1 MKGLL
6 PKCTVLKVELLQ
18 DHQICSLQACLCALC
33 SPKNLRAGA
42 VKGLIKAARTRGC
55 TWVGQCTGRGGL
67 RMAWCGHCSGT
78 THTPSIAF
86 QHLPPNSAG
95 NGHATE
101 LRGHSALSPHSCAPT
116 LSAPSESLG
125 SKQAVEAT

>member
-1 MKGLL
+1 MGRSVHG
-6 PKCTVLKVELLQ
+6 PWRSPDVL
-18 DHQICSLQACLCALC
+18 
-33 SPKNLRAGA
+33 G
-42 VKGLIKAARTRGC
+42 
-55 TWVGQCTGRGGL
+55 
-67 RMAWCGHCSGT
+67 GHCSGT

-101 LRGHSALSPHSCAPT
+101 VRGHPALSPHSCAPT

-125 SKQAVEAT
+125 SKQAVEAA